1 MNPSIERRFPTYLG
15 EAIVHL
21 TKYAADGSLAVELRD
36 AKDGEPIA
44 RLSAHM
50 PNARPLPPEC
60 FYMKDWS
67 ENMKIARDAVQSGW
81 FRIRHDLPIA
91 VSGHVWADAFEVL
104 DERLEGAALAEMLE
118 ELP

>member
-15 EAIVHL
+15 EVIVHL

-36 AKDGEPIA
+36 AKDGEPVA
-44 RLSAHM
+44 RLSVNM
-50 PNARPLPPEC
+50 TSARPLPPDC

-67 ENMKIARDAVQSGW
+67 ENMKIARNAVSSGW

-91 VSGHVWADAFEVL
+91 ISGHVWADAFEVL
-104 DERLEGAALAEMLE
+104 DERLTGEALEAMLDEM
-118 ELP
+118 P